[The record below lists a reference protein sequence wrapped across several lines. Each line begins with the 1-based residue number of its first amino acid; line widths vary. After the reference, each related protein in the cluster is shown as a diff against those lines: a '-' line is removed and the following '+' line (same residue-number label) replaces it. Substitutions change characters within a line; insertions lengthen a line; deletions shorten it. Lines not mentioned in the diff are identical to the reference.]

1 MRYRLALAAAVAMA
15 VLGGCNGA
23 YTTPGGRADFSRLG
37 LTPEAAAAL
46 TDTSV
51 QQTLAKKPLVTFPA
65 AIAVVRVQAA
75 DYNSYSYD
83 RYRTPTPR
91 GAYSVMTIRDI
102 EKEEDFEAL
111 AKLPRVEGVGGI
123 KRILLDKTLN
133 SDLELRNAAAKLN
146 ANLLLY
152 YTLDTMFDTQTH
164 VAPLG
169 LITLGI
175 APNKEAKVTCT
186 ASAVLMDTRNG
197 YVYAVVESTASNN
210 QLANAWTSAEAMDQV
225 RQRTERQAFEGLVR
239 DFVKEWGKVVKVYDK
254 PASAAAARGE

>member
-1 MRYRLALAAAVAMA
+1 MRHPLTLIAL
-15 VLGGCNGA
+15 LLTLLTGCA
-23 YTTPGGRADFSRLG
+23 QYTTPGRPADFSKLG

-46 TDTSV
+46 TDYSV

-65 AIAVVRVQAA
+65 ALAVVRVQSA

-83 RYRTPTPR
+83 RYYSNTPR
-91 GAYSVMTIRDI
+91 GAYSVLTIRDI
-102 EKEEDFEAL
+102 EKDADFDAL
-111 AKLPRVEGVGGI
+111 AKLPRLEGVAGI

-152 YTLDTMFDTQTH
+152 YTLDTAFKTDTH

-169 LITLGI
+169 LITLGL
-175 APNKEAKVTCT
+175 APNQEAKVTCT

-197 YVYAVVESTASNN
+197 YVYGVYESTAAND
-210 QLANAWTSAEAMDQV
+210 QLANAWTSAEALDQA
-225 RQRTERQAFEGLVR
+225 RQKTERQAFEGLLAS
-239 DFVKEWGKVVKVYDK
+239 FQKEWPTVLKNYDK
-254 PASAAAARGE
+254 PAAASAR